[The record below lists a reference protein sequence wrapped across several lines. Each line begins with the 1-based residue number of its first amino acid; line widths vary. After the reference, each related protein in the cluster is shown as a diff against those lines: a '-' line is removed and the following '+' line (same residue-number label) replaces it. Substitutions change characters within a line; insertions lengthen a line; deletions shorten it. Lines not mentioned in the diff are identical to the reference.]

1 MLKRAALL
9 KLRANKKGFQVS
21 THADSRCLIVV
32 KTGSGVPRVFDGRLH
47 KHQLIVLEH
56 AFVLV
61 CGQKLLQ
68 MGEHT
73 AFRSNCKMA

>member
-1 MLKRAALL
+1 M
-9 KLRANKKGFQVS
+9 
-21 THADSRCLIVV
+21 
-32 KTGSGVPRVFDGRLH
+32 PRVFDGRLH
-47 KHQLIVLEH
+47 KHQLTVLEH